1 MCVLASIITWL
12 PVHTSY
18 NLSIAENGRSR
29 MKYNLLIK
37 TNLHFQTLSL
47 TKYANNFSV
56 LASPQK
62 M

>member
-1 MCVLASIITWL
+1 MCVVASIITWL
-12 PVHTSY
+12 PVHTFY
-18 NLSIAENGRSR
+18 NLSIAENSRRR
-29 MKYNLLIK
+29 MKYSLLVKNLD
-37 TNLHFQTLSL
+37 FQTLSL